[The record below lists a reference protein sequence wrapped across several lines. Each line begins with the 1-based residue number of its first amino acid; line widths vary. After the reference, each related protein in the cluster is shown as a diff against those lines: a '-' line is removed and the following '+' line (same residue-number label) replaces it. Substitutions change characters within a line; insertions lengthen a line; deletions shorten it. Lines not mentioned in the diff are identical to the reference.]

1 MASTERRHRSL
12 KWTLKIELRTVA
24 PGAPREE
31 TRKLPPVEEEDDR
44 IIIPTDLMFAA
55 WRQLFPAE
63 RMLVF
68 GARQTKR
75 GVRITSLSDVTEPK
89 PSAVHVR
96 ACPERMATS
105 LIDFERTGAHLGV
118 WVHSHP
124 GEGSRATFPSEID
137 LNQDKDLRQHYS
149 DRLIGIIAVRDGWLR
164 VWGEAIR
171 QGRVRVHW
179 IGRGIEPHPGEA
191 HVYRLTL

>member
-1 MASTERRHRSL
+1 MAWMERQQRSVE
-12 KWTLKIELRTVA
+12 WTLRVGLRTATPRASRDTRPRRTVA
-24 PGAPREE
+24 PG
-31 TRKLPPVEEEDDR
+31 DHR

-68 GARQTKR
+68 GARRTRR
-75 GVRITSLSDVTEPK
+75 GVRVTSLSDVTEPR
-89 PSAVHVR
+89 PSVAHVR
-96 ACPERMATS
+96 ACPQRMATS
-105 LIDFERTGAHLGV
+105 LIDFERTGAHLGA

-149 DRLIGIIAVRDGWLR
+149 DRLIGIIVVRDGWLR

-171 QGRVRVHW
+171 RDIVRVHW
-179 IGRGIEPHPGEA
+179 SGRGIESHPGEA
-191 HVYRLTL
+191 HVYRLAL